1 MDHMKLTDELRQQ
14 LMEAAVWK
22 NDEISARL
30 DESAEVAEVEEAAET
45 QEVVHPSGKKLKVT
59 PTQALNRAK
68 YAERGNAPGKRK
80 GVEDDTEYE
89 DGEDAEELEEAAH
102 VCPLCVSQLDES
114 IDEERILE
122 HLNVVLGLVDRLSQ
136 LNEGDE
142 DIESVIDETIAE
154 LLFADEEE

>member
-22 NDEISARL
+22 DTEITARL
-30 DESAEVAEVEEAAET
+30 DESGEVEEAADGT
-45 QEVVHPSGKKLKVT
+45 QEVVHPSGKKITVT
-59 PTQALNRAK
+59 HQQAANRAK
-68 YAERGNAPGKRK
+68 YAEKQK
-80 GVEDDTEYE
+80 KKVEDDTEYE

-154 LLFADEEE
+154 LLFTDEEE

>member
-22 NDEISARL
+22 NDEIAARL
-30 DESAEVAEVEEAAET
+30 DESSAVEELEELEEKA
-45 QEVVHPSGKKLKVT
+45 SCGSK
-59 PTQALNRAK
+59 RAK
-68 YAERGNAPGKRK
+68 KGRK
-80 GVEDDTEYE
+80 PMQDMEYQHSEYE
-89 DGEDAEELEEAAH
+89 DDEDAEELEEDVH

>member
-30 DESAEVAEVEEAAET
+30 DESGGEEEVVEVEDEEVEEVEEE
-45 QEVVHPSGKKLKVT
+45 EVV
-59 PTQALNRAK
+59 
-68 YAERGNAPGKRK
+68 
-80 GVEDDTEYE
+80 
-89 DGEDAEELEEAAH
+89 EEGAH

-154 LLFADEEE
+154 ILFDDEEE

>member
-1 MDHMKLTDELRQQ
+1 MKLTDELRQQ

-22 NDEISARL
+22 DTEITARL
-30 DESAEVAEVEEAAET
+30 DESGEVEEAADGT
-45 QEVVHPSGKKLKVT
+45 QEVVHPSGKKTTVT
-59 PTQALNRAK
+59 HKQAANRAK
-68 YAERGNAPGKRK
+68 YARGEMPKK
-80 GVEDDTEYE
+80 VEDDTEYE

-136 LNEGDE
+136 LHEGDE

-154 LLFADEEE
+154 LLFDDEEE

>member
-22 NDEISARL
+22 NDEIATRL
-30 DESAEVAEVEEAAET
+30 DESGGEEEVVEVEDEEVEEE
-45 QEVVHPSGKKLKVT
+45 EVV
-59 PTQALNRAK
+59 
-68 YAERGNAPGKRK
+68 EE
-80 GVEDDTEYE
+80 GV
-89 DGEDAEELEEAAH
+89 H

-142 DIESVIDETIAE
+142 DIETVIDETIAE
-154 LLFADEEE
+154 ILFDDEEA

>member
-22 NDEISARL
+22 DTEITARL
-30 DESAEVAEVEEAAET
+30 DESSAVEEVEELEEKTSCGSKKDEKAE
-45 QEVVHPSGKKLKVT
+45 KKKKKM
-59 PTQALNRAK
+59 A
-68 YAERGNAPGKRK
+68 
-80 GVEDDTEYE
+80 DHSEYE
-89 DGEDAEELEEAAH
+89 DAEEAEELEEAAH

-136 LNEGDE
+136 LHEGDE

>member
-22 NDEISARL
+22 NDEIATRL
-30 DESAEVAEVEEAAET
+30 DESSAVEEVEELE
-45 QEVVHPSGKKLKVT
+45 EKKSCGSK
-59 PTQALNRAK
+59 AK
-68 YAERGNAPGKRK
+68 KDKKAMKDDYME
-80 GVEDDTEYE
+80 DTEHDE
-89 DGEDAEELEEAAH
+89 EEGEELEEAAH

-136 LNEGDE
+136 LHEGDE

-154 LLFADEEE
+154 LLFS

>member
-1 MDHMKLTDELRQQ
+1 
-14 LMEAAVWK
+14 MEAAVWK
-22 NDEISARL
+22 NDEIAARL
-30 DESAEVAEVEEAAET
+30 DESSAVEEVEAE
-45 QEVVHPSGKKLKVT
+45 EELEEMYGKAKKGKK
-59 PTQALNRAK
+59 AM
-68 YAERGNAPGKRK
+68 KRK
-80 GVEDDTEYE
+80 GSSCMEDDTEHE
-89 DGEDAEELEEAAH
+89 DGEGAEELEEAAH

-136 LNEGDE
+136 LHEGDE

>member
-22 NDEISARL
+22 DTEITARL
-30 DESAEVAEVEEAAET
+30 DESGEVEEAADGT
-45 QEVVHPSGKKLKVT
+45 QEVVHPSGEKLKVT
-59 PTQALNRAK
+59 HKQAAARAK
-68 YAERGNAPGKRK
+68 YAKK
-80 GVEDDTEYE
+80 GIKDDTEYE
-89 DGEDAEELEEAAH
+89 DGEDAEELEEASAH
-102 VCPLCVSQLDES
+102 VCPLCVSELDES

-136 LNEGDE
+136 LQEGDE

-154 LLFADEEE
+154 LLFTDEEE